1 MVDTLRRLPKR
12 VGCVWLSFIMLE
24 VMAMRGS
31 RIAKQIIDEQRRDAK
46 RKKIVLELREAMRRR
61 RGESNHD
68 NSNTIDN
75 INNN

>member
-1 MVDTLRRLPKR
+1 MWDAN
-12 VGCVWLSFIMLE
+12 E
-24 VMAMRGS
+24 VIAMRGS

-46 RKKIVLELREAMRRR
+46 RKKIVLEIRKAMLRR